1 MKFDKA
7 IPVKALAKQI
17 GATDIIGDDTLNA
30 LGINEIHHVKKGD
43 ITFSDVQ
50 KYFDKALKSNASIII
65 LNEKVESVPEGKAV
79 LVHPQPFEAYDSI
92 VRTQRPFMPL
102 SEATRAGSINVA
114 DSAVVHES
122 VVLEPNVVIGN
133 HVRIGVGCYIQANAV
148 IHDFTI
154 IGKNVQIGAGALIGT
169 DAFYFKRNADSK
181 DTENTVRY
189 KKWRSGGRVVIED
202 GVDIGAGC
210 TINKGVSSD
219 TIIGAG
225 TKLDAQVHIGH
236 DVKIGKNCLL
246 AAQVGI
252 GGNSIIEDEV
262 VLYGQVG
269 VAQNVRIGKNAIV
282 SGKSGVSKD
291 LEGGKAYYGIPA
303 QEAKDAYKDLA
314 NLRQLRKK

>member
-65 LNEKVESVPEGKAV
+65 LNEKVESIPEGKAV

-92 VRTQRPFMPL
+92 VRTLRPFMPL

-148 IHDFTI
+148 IHDFTV

-169 DAFYFKRNADSK
+169 EAFYFKRNADSN
-181 DTENTVRY
+181 DSESTVRY

-225 TKLDAQVHIGH
+225 TKIDAQVHIGH

-269 VAQNVRIGKNAIV
+269 VAQNVRIGKNALV
-282 SGKSGVSKD
+282 SAKSGVSKD
-291 LEGGKAYYGIPA
+291 LEGGKAYFGIPA